1 MTGKRVI
8 MAQGLTKDYGQGR
21 GVFDLSFAVRQGE
34 VFGFLGSNGAG
45 KTVTMR
51 HLMGFIRPQSGS
63 AHIFGLDCFSERAA
77 IQRRLGH
84 LPGEMA
90 TPEDM
95 SGLAFLEFMARLRKL
110 DDRTRMN
117 ELMKRFELDPRPKIR
132 KMSKGTKQKVGLV
145 CAFMSRPDVLLLDEP
160 TSGFDPLMQ
169 GRFVELVLEERDR
182 GATIL
187 LSSHMFEEVER
198 SCDRVAFIRAGHL
211 VGVERMADV
220 RASRR
225 HAFRVSF
232 SSKEERERYLQTCA
246 RSGARAHALDECGVE
261 LWADGGVDALIKG
274 LANFHVVGLTSRE
287 QTLEELFLHFYGDG
301 PSEDDPV
308 EKQPSTTREDIL

>member
-51 HLMGFIRPQSGS
+51 HLMGFIKPQSGS

-117 ELMKRFELDPRPKIR
+117 ELMEHFELDPRPKIR

-145 CAFMSRPDVLLLDEP
+145 CAFMSHPDVLLLDEP
-160 TSGFDPLMQ
+160 HEWLRPPDAGSF
-169 GRFVELVLEERDR
+169 R
-182 GATIL
+182 GA
-187 LSSHMFEEVER
+187 
-198 SCDRVAFIRAGHL
+198 
-211 VGVERMADV
+211 
-220 RASRR
+220 
-225 HAFRVSF
+225 
-232 SSKEERERYLQTCA
+232 
-246 RSGARAHALDECGVE
+246 GA
-261 LWADGGVDALIKG
+261 
-274 LANFHVVGLTSRE
+274 
-287 QTLEELFLHFYGDG
+287 
-301 PSEDDPV
+301 
-308 EKQPSTTREDIL
+308 